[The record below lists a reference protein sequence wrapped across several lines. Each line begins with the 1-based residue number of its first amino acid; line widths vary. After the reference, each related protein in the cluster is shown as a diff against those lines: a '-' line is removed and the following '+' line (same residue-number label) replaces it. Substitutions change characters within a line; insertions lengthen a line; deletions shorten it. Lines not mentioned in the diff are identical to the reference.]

1 MGQPKACL
9 PWGDGS
15 LLEAQLRA
23 ALSAGCRRAVGVVRE
38 PVARQLARGVAGI
51 RGSAEIVVS
60 LAEPALGPAGSIA
73 AFVTHSGD
81 LALYGLA
88 AISPVDV
95 VPEAWRVLPALV
107 RTVQS
112 AGTIMGAR
120 PVHGGRGGHPVL
132 IRTAVLKAYERV
144 SERAGRPAPLREV
157 LRALGKAVR
166 DVEVDCPEAITD
178 LDTPDDFARWAP
190 TL

>member
-1 MGQPKACL
+1 
-9 PWGDGS
+9 

-38 PVARQLARGVAGI
+38 PVARQLAKGIAGI
-51 RGSAEIVVS
+51 HGSAEIVVS
-60 LAEPALGPAGSIA
+60 VAEAALGPAGSIA
-73 AFVTHSGD
+73 AFVTHAGD
-81 LALYGLA
+81 LAVEGFA

-95 VPEAWRVLPALV
+95 VPEAWRVLPALM
-107 RTVQS
+107 RAVQS
-112 AGTIMGAR
+112 SGTIMGAR

-144 SERAGRPAPLREV
+144 YERAGGRPAPLREV

-166 DVEVDCPEAITD
+166 DVEVDGPEAITD
-178 LDTPDDFARWAP
+178 LDTPDDFARWRP